1 MLSVARNRTAQK
13 NPHSKNQL
21 LRNHFLLTQLA
32 ENDLHQISKAASI
45 EHYGRN
51 QSIFFQ
57 GDRKTDLMIV
67 VSGRVKLSA
76 TSADG
81 RELLASILEPGD
93 MLGEIS
99 VIDGRP
105 RSYDAT
111 ALAPTEL
118 LIVHRQDLIPFLAK
132 RPEICVSW
140 LAILCERLRH
150 SEKLVQETVFL
161 KVEARLAR
169 QLIGLA
175 KAYGRK
181 QGKGIFLDV
190 KLTQRDLANLVG
202 MTRESINKQLC
213 RWRRQGVVA
222 FRGKQYTILDFDF
235 LKREVKK
242 A

>member
-1 MLSVARNRTAQK
+1 MPRSKTTQK
-13 NPHSKNQL
+13 NSHSKTQL

-32 ENDLHQISKAASI
+32 ENDLQQIGGTASI

-67 VSGRVKLSA
+67 VSGRVKLGA

-118 LIVHRQDLIPFLAK
+118 LIVHRQDLIPFLKK
-132 RPEICVSW
+132 RPEISISW
-140 LAILCERLRH
+140 LAILCERLRR

-161 KVEARLAR
+161 GVEARLAR

-181 QGKGIFLDV
+181 QGKRIFLDV

-213 RWRRQGVVA
+213 KWRRQGVIA
-222 FRGKQYTILDFDF
+222 FRGKQYTILDFGY
-235 LKREVKK
+235 LKQEIKK
-242 A
+242 TS

>member
-1 MLSVARNRTAQK
+1 VPRNRTAQK
-13 NPHSKNQL
+13 NSHSKSQV

-32 ENDLHQISKAASI
+32 ENDLQQISKAASL
-45 EHYGRN
+45 ERYDRN

-57 GDRKTDLMIV
+57 GDRKTDLMV
-67 VSGRVKLSA
+67 VLSGRVKLGA

-111 ALAPTEL
+111 AISPTEL
-118 LIVHRQDLIPFLAK
+118 LIVHRQDMIPFLKK
-132 RPEICVSW
+132 RPEICISW
-140 LAILCERLRH
+140 LAILCERLRR

-161 KVEARLAR
+161 GVEARLAR
-169 QLIGLA
+169 QLLGLA
-175 KAYGRK
+175 RAYGRK

-213 RWRRQGVVA
+213 RWRREGVIA
-222 FRGKQYTILDFDF
+222 FRGKQYTIFDF
-235 LKREVKK
+235 SALEREAKK
-242 A
+242 TL